1 MPTGALSKVEDDCRE
16 EEDGAELGDL
26 LLARHRRSSW
36 GMGRSAY
43 RHVHTFGFHY
53 LDSKMVQLVERLE
66 QASENYNYLKSQLS
80 VEAVEMAHWEEV
92 KRSRN
97 QAQEPGQ

>member
-1 MPTGALSKVEDDCRE
+1 
-16 EEDGAELGDL
+16 
-26 LLARHRRSSW
+26 
-36 GMGRSAY
+36 
-43 RHVHTFGFHY
+43 
-53 LDSKMVQLVERLE
+53 MVQLVERLE